1 MQSSS
6 FACSYN
12 SQARLLDLDYLSR
25 CFRPMKTTSLV
36 AAPFLITS
44 LLSQPFPIQQLLH
57 GIATEHLEWCQVA
70 MVSAFLFVF
79 LCLSCGSK
87 TLLRYFIWLP
97 FTFAFTQTQVFLFLF
112 MSLQPSCRIIS
123 SHSFFCACTSGP
135 QRARA
140 HLHWNQI
147 GRCPEFRYNEVW
159 FISCPFHGP
168 RILCTS
174 LRVIVIFMSL
184 LLAFSSVLSCAH
196 MCFLMPPVGGRMR
209 NPWI

>member
-1 MQSSS
+1 MLFHFKCIIYVNILTYSRTHLSHSLPKRIDDIVIVVCECFQSQDAPFEMQSSS

-140 HLHWNQI
+140 HLH
-147 GRCPEFRYNEVW
+147 
-159 FISCPFHGP
+159 
-168 RILCTS
+168 
-174 LRVIVIFMSL
+174 
-184 LLAFSSVLSCAH
+184 
-196 MCFLMPPVGGRMR
+196 
-209 NPWI
+209 